1 MTVFAARL
9 AAVLLLGVSA
19 AAQAAQPGEAGA
31 GFNPDEELDEE
42 IVITGQKPRGSVIG
56 DIQPELQLNAA
67 DIRAYGVATIAE
79 LLDELSAETRSDRGS
94 GGAPVVLLNGKRISG
109 FSEIRDIPTEAIQR
123 TEILPEEVALK
134 YGYRADQKVVNIVL
148 RRRFRATTVEADGRT
163 STDGG
168 GTAVQLEGTRFQI
181 RGDNRLNLSVEYR
194 HADPLRES
202 QRDLVSRAV
211 GAPFAAAGNVGAAGG
226 GEIDPALSAL
236 AGEPVTIAG
245 VTAGAAGGI
254 PSLADFVATAGIPHL
269 DDVTRYRT
277 LRPASEQLSLNA
289 VLSRTV
295 LGNVSATVNASLDVT
310 GSDSLNGLPGISVIV
325 PAASPFSPFADDVT
339 LYRYPAGF
347 GPLRQRVRGVSGHAG
362 VALSGMVADW
372 TWSLTGNYDHG
383 ESRTVSDAG
392 LDASALQARLSAG
405 DPTLNPYGVL
415 PDGLVAP
422 RAANRARGISD
433 SGTLEL
439 VVSGTLARLPAGAV
453 TTTVKAG
460 GAATGFESRSWRNGI
475 ATAGSLSRETGS
487 GQLNLD
493 LPIASRRNQVL
504 AALGDLSVNF
514 NAAVDQVSDFG
525 TLTTIGYGANWS
537 PTPALRLIASVTND
551 EAAPG
556 MQQLGNP
563 VVLTPDVRVFD
574 YIRGVTASVTQI
586 DGGNAALRA
595 TERRV
600 IKLGAN
606 LKPTDSLTLSA
617 NFISRRIRNPVA
629 ALPAPTAEIEAA
641 FPDRFVRDA
650 DGILVQVDARP
661 VNFARRSGSEL
672 RWGFNFSQRLKTS
685 ERVAEALREAARER
699 WAAMAAAR
707 NAAGQGPQ
715 GQGTQEPG
723 AQGQRRG
730 PGRGAGGPPGG
741 GFGGRGGGGQAGG
754 RLQLALYHTWH
765 FRDDVLV
772 RPGLPVL
779 DLLGGDAVGGRG
791 GQARHEL
798 ELRAGVSKDGYGLRL
813 TGDWQSATRVS
824 GGSSGTL
831 RFSDLATVN
840 LRLFANL
847 GQIPSLARQRWAQ
860 GARVS
865 LSVDNIFNARQTV
878 RDASGVVPISY
889 QPGYLDPMGRTVRV
903 NLRKLFF

>member
-1 MTVFAARL
+1 MTRFAARL
-9 AAVLLLGVSA
+9 AAALLLGVSM
-19 AAQAAQPGEAGA
+19 AAQAAQPAEGGMDAL
-31 GFNPDEELDEE
+31 PDEEFDEE
-42 IVITGQKPRGSVIG
+42 IVVTGQKPRGSVIG

-148 RRRFRATTVEADGRT
+148 RRRFRATTAEADGRT

-181 RGDNRLNLSVEYR
+181 RGDSRLNLSVEYR
-194 HADPLRES
+194 HADALRES

-226 GEIDPALSAL
+226 GEIDPALSTL
-236 AGEPVTIAG
+236 AGAPVTIAG
-245 VTAGAAGGI
+245 VPAGAAGGV
-254 PSLADFVATAGIPHL
+254 PSLADFAATAGTPNV

-310 GSDSLNGLPGISVIV
+310 GSDSLNGLPGVSLTL

-339 LYRYPAGF
+339 LYRYPGGF
-347 GPLRQRVRGVSGHAG
+347 GPLRQRMRGVSGHAG
-362 VALSGMVADW
+362 VALSGMLSDW

-392 LDASALQARLSAG
+392 LDAGALQARLSAG

-415 PDGLVAP
+415 PDGLIAR

-439 VVSGTLARLPAGAV
+439 VVSGALARLPAGAV

-493 LPIASRRNQVL
+493 LPIASRRNQAL

-525 TLTTIGYGANWS
+525 TLTTIGYGASWS
-537 PTPALRLIASVTND
+537 PTPALRLIASVTDD

-563 VVLTPDVRVFD
+563 VVLTPDVRIFD

-586 DGGNAALRA
+586 DGGNAALLA
-595 TERRV
+595 TNRRV
-600 IKLGAN
+600 VKLGAN

-617 NFISRRIRNPVA
+617 NFINRRTRNPVA

-641 FPDRFVRDA
+641 FPDRFLRDA
-650 DGILVQVDARP
+650 DGVLVQVDARP

-672 RWGFNFSQRLKTS
+672 RWGFNFSRRLKTS

-707 NAAGQGPQ
+707 NAAGQGAQ
-715 GQGTQEPG
+715 GQETHEPG

-730 PGRGAGGPPGG
+730 PGDGPGRGAGGP
-741 GFGGRGGGGQAGG
+741 
-754 RLQLALYHTWH
+754 
-765 FRDDVLV
+765 
-772 RPGLPVL
+772 
-779 DLLGGDAVGGRG
+779 
-791 GQARHEL
+791 
-798 ELRAGVSKDGYGLRL
+798 
-813 TGDWQSATRVS
+813 
-824 GGSSGTL
+824 
-831 RFSDLATVN
+831 
-840 LRLFANL
+840 
-847 GQIPSLARQRWAQ
+847 
-860 GARVS
+860 
-865 LSVDNIFNARQTV
+865 
-878 RDASGVVPISY
+878 
-889 QPGYLDPMGRTVRV
+889 
-903 NLRKLFF
+903 